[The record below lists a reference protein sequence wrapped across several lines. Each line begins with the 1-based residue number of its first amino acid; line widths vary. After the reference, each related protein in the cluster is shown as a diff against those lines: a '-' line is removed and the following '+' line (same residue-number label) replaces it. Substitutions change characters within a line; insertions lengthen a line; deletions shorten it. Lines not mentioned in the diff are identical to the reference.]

1 MLHNCQNRDHSET
14 RWASHSFIHSFS
26 ILSVC
31 LSVCVDYTGN
41 GQAIRM
47 KMIEDLCL
55 LACDTVDLCIFT
67 DVMKELAASI
77 FRV

>member
-1 MLHNCQNRDHSET
+1 MTIQKTDGQV
-14 RWASHSFIHSFS
+14 
-26 ILSVC
+26 IL
-31 LSVCVDYTGN
+31 
-41 GQAIRM
+41 M

-55 LACDTVDLCIFT
+55 HAYDTVDLCIFT

>member
-1 MLHNCQNRDHSET
+1 M
-14 RWASHSFIHSFS
+14 
-26 ILSVC
+26 
-31 LSVCVDYTGN
+31 DYTGN